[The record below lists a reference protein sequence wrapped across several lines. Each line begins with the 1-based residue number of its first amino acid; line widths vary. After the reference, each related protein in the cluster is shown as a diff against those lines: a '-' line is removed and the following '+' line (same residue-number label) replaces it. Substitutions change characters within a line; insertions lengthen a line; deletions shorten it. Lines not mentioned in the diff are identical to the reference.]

1 MARPWGSPGS
11 DQRLTIFWSRMGTE
25 ARDSPRAGNAAE
37 VVSSTNATARS
48 LLECV
53 GEVFDDRI
61 REEPLTHLTNL
72 LFQLGSWLLT
82 IRKRNSKQLAGS
94 HIFHTIEPQGAQGV
108 LDGLSLRI
116 EHGRLELHD
125 HRGFHGGGA

>member
-1 MARPWGSPGS
+1 MVPSSPMARPWGSPGS
-11 DQRLTIFWSRMGTE
+11 DQRFTIFWSRMGTE
-25 ARDSPRAGNAAE
+25 ARDSAGAGNAAE

-72 LFQLGSWLLT
+72 LFQLGWWLLT
-82 IRKRNSKQLAGS
+82 IRQRNSKELSGP
-94 HIFHTIEPQGAQGV
+94 HIFHTVESQRAQRV
-108 LDGLSLRI
+108 LDGLSLRV
-116 EHGRLELHD
+116 EHR
-125 HRGFHGGGA
+125 

>member
-1 MARPWGSPGS
+1 MANPCGSPGS
-11 DQRLTIFWSRMGTE
+11 DHRFTIFWSRVGME
-25 ARDSPRAGNAAE
+25 ARDSARADNAAE

-82 IRKRNSKQLAGS
+82 IRKRDSKQLAGPN
-94 HIFHTIEPQGAQGV
+94 IFHAIEPQRAQGM
-108 LDGLSLRI
+108 LDRLSLRI

-125 HRGFHGGGA
+125 HRGFHGGA